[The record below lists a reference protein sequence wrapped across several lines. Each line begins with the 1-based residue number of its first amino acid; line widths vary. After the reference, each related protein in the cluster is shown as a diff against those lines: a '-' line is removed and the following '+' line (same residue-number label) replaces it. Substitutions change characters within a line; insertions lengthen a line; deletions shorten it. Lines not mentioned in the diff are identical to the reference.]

1 MNCSFTRSTWHSHIW
16 SFKTIF
22 SKGDYTFFTWENT
35 IIKSRGWARYTFLSN
50 HNIHKSLCGLRPWSF
65 KPVTD
70 ITGWYFFPVIL
81 FLLFP
86 DKSIYSTS
94 INWAIG
100 NALMKPITDYKWQE
114 QDYRKKMSACNVS
127 YRLKWSGHIGLGAFC
142 TTNWTPYYHPSPTW
156 LSCNQQCHSMKMLQ
170 FSKQPE
176 FNLTKW

>member
-1 MNCSFTRSTWHSHIW
+1 MYFRFH
-16 SFKTIF
+16 
-22 SKGDYTFFTWENT
+22 D
-35 IIKSRGWARYTFLSN
+35 RMN
-50 HNIHKSLCGLRPWSF
+50 HNFKDRGKNDHFGSELWPWSF

-70 ITGWYFFPVIL
+70 ITGWYFFPLIL

-127 YRLKWSGHIGLGAFC
+127 YRLKRSGPYILHV
-142 TTNWTPYYHPSPTW
+142 NWVVFWVHW
-156 LSCNQQCHSMKMLQ
+156 IRRRWKQCQKVLEPDGCPRSIVADVPLWHLD
-170 FSKQPE
+170 P
-176 FNLTKW
+176 